1 MNEQS
6 CCFGNLILLLFCR
19 SRCRRRCSSS
29 LIEEIKH
36 HLFFSRK
43 TEKVTW
49 PDFPL
54 LLQFPRT
61 TVSTGGWFF
70 PTVLTFCRALIN
82 VSFLLFVSSCF
93 VVCGVIIA
101 QCIFNLWCR
110 SHPSTTPRNYTVL
123 RAFSLTPAIF
133 CALRWGSANSL
144 PVKVLNCMRWD
155 CFNPF
160 VPGNLAEK
168 RVSHNPFITGGTQVV
183 YRLSMR
189 RSFLFFLLS
198 LSFVF
203 LPFSS
208 SFLTESRL
216 FWYHL
221 KYIFTSA
228 SLWTKCIL
236 TAIIEGV
243 AGGRRDLDPCGWLR
257 AVQGLMG

>member
-29 LIEEIKH
+29 LIEEITH

-82 VSFLLFVSSCF
+82 VSFLLFVSNCF

-168 RVSHNPFITGGTQVV
+168 RVSHNPFITGGT
-183 YRLSMR
+183 
-189 RSFLFFLLS
+189 RSFTVWACAEAFSSFFSLSLLFFCLFLRPSWLS
-198 LSFVF
+198 RAYSGIIWNIF
-203 LPFSS
+203 LPARACGQSVS
-208 SFLTESRL
+208 WRL
-216 FWYHL
+216 
-221 KYIFTSA
+221 
-228 SLWTKCIL
+228 
-236 TAIIEGV
+236 
-243 AGGRRDLDPCGWLR
+243 
-257 AVQGLMG
+257 